1 MGKVYRKQ
9 RIEGVTVPAVIHNGQ
24 YFWLNMA
31 VYEDGTVSCWNKTD
45 LCDVPYQLKRGWLT
59 PFVPEGKGLSVHSLC
74 WLEIIKADWKFDN
87 ESYFKFIE
95 DTVRSINPEME
106 NIYKTTDREKA
117 KWKDYHIAFTADP
130 TPCKLG
136 GKFGYQLL
144 DGDRSNI
151 LLRHDGEITLTQVI
165 IYADGTFSID
175 VLGDDFF
182 TLEELEKLFKDKTL
196 CTSVKDGERVS
207 FGELGSA
214 ECKTVSSVEPSE
226 KLKEIRERSLSV
238 QNKPD
243 AHERCIKAYHAYL
256 VEPTDFYKE
265 RLREAYEAVPEHERC
280 YLGDMDTRDSDF
292 IRILYT
298 DEKRE
303 V

>member
-9 RIEGVTVPAVIHNGQ
+9 RIEGVTVPAIIHNGQ

-45 LCDVPYQLKRGWLT
+45 LADVPYQLKRGWLT
-59 PFVPEGKGLSVHSLC
+59 PCVPEGKGLSIYGLC
-74 WLEIIKADWKFDN
+74 WLEILKADWKFDN
-87 ESYFKFIE
+87 DSFYEFIKE
-95 DTVRSINPEME
+95 TVRSINPEME

-151 LLRHDGEITLTQVI
+151 LLRKDGEIILTQVN
-165 IYADGTFSID
+165 IYADETFSVD
-175 VLGDDFF
+175 ALGEEFF
-182 TLEELEKLFKDKTL
+182 TLEDINKMFKDKTL
-196 CTSVKDGERVS
+196 CTSVKEGETVS
-207 FGELGSA
+207 FGALGSA
-214 ECKTVSSVEPSE
+214 ECKTISSTEPSE
-226 KLKEIRERSLSV
+226 KFKEIKEKSLRV
-238 QNKPD
+238 GNKPD
-243 AHERCIKAYHAYL
+243 AHERCQRAYHAYL
-256 VEPTDFYKE
+256 VEPSERNKE
-265 RLREAYEAVPEHERC
+265 QLRKAYEEVPEHERI
-280 YLGDMDTRDSDF
+280 YLGDMDTRNEDF
-292 IRILYT
+292 ERILYT